1 MTNGLFLSENQR
13 KKMGAAVPLC
23 PEMVEIFQ
31 SSGCRPQLSL
41 LGLPGWSIFFFLIIF
56 VIFFILSPRSQW
68 TESKSKQQG
77 RSPDKTK
84 MTPGAAP
91 NLDRIKVWSPAWEE
105 INDYLFIE
113 SSLHWPKLKTFM
125 RSSWNVNCESW
136 LKIDAVFRRQ

>member
-13 KKMGAAVPLC
+13 KKWVQPSRCAPK
-23 PEMVEIFQ
+23 
-31 SSGCRPQLSL
+31 
-41 LGLPGWSIFFFLIIF
+41 WSKFSNHLVADRNFLYWAFLADRFSFFRIIF

-77 RSPDKTK
+77 RSPDKRK

-136 LKIDAVFRRQ
+136 LKIDTVFRRQ